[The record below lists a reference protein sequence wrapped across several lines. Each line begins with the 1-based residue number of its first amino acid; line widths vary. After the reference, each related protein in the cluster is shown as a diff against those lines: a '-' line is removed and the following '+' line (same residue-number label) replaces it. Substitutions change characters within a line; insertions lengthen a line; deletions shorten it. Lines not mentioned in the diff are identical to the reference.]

1 MPLRY
6 RLFFLEAVF
15 VRYLNMYKY
24 VSHHKCN
31 NLVILSWANETLF
44 LFKILKND
52 AYSFLLTTTQK
63 NRVIFN

>member
-1 MPLRY
+1 MT

-15 VRYLNMYKY
+15 VGYLNIYI
-24 VSHHKCN
+24 SHHKCN
-31 NLVILSWANETLF
+31 NLVILSWANETLD
-44 LFKILKND
+44 D